1 MHLRVVTEETLDMQ
15 MASNTPE
22 YGGSKC
28 IRSAVQQELGYE
40 VSSTI

>member
-22 YGGSKC
+22 HGGSKC
-28 IRSAVQQELGYE
+28 TRSAIKQELGYE
-40 VSSTI
+40 VSSTV